1 MKGEAGHFVGHDEP
15 TVLGKA
21 DHMEEPYRTESMRPP
36 RYSGMSRAR
45 VEVANSFQAPTK
57 DLSVR
62 IIRSRVPILMRA
74 HGAKEVV
81 DSIVLP
87 KAVLHNSEFPPVHR
101 CRAKESQC
109 IKGVSEKV

>member
-21 DHMEEPYRTESMRPP
+21 DHTEEPYRTESERPP
-36 RYSGMSRAR
+36 RYSGMSRAS

-62 IIRSRVPILMRA
+62 IIRSRVPILMWA
-74 HGAKEVV
+74 HGAKEMGE
-81 DSIVLP
+81 SFVL
-87 KAVLHNSEFPPVHR
+87 KKLYYTIANSTGSSLPR
-101 CRAKESQC
+101 
-109 IKGVSEKV
+109 